1 MYIMLLNYQAKYE
14 FDRAILTCIK
24 KQKEL
29 YATEGR
35 AGLNY
40 RKAPILKKSLKL
52 LIQQVGNR
60 CYKTLGTGVIN
71 ILMLS
76 PSLSFSIYSIHLSIE
91 YLKIRVKKLVNLSY
105 KKLFFSPN

>member
-24 KQKEL
+24 KQKEV

-40 RKAPILKKSLKL
+40 RKAPLFKKSPKL
-52 LIQQVGNR
+52 LIQQIRNR

-71 ILMLS
+71 SLTLP